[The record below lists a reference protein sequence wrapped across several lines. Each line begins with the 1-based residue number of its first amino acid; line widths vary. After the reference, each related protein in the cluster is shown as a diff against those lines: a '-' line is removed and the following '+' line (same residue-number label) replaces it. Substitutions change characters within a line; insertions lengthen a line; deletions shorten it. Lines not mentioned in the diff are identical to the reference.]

1 MQHDAAG
8 AAVDLGA
15 SLALFPCRH
24 LPRLSD
30 AASGAADAGRWAASL
45 SNSVLLTFVSSSD
58 KILSSISTTNHS
70 TTSEATMSTN
80 PLDVVDRVIGGKSSS
95 GAKELKT
102 DLIKIRGRT
111 LVFKNTIYQIPNI
124 AAIETVSFY
133 ASIPWLAILGV
144 LFALWTLAN
153 GGIIAVI
160 GLLIGA
166 WSGFSLYKYWL
177 RRMQY
182 GLLILLNSGI
192 EASTIIVSPDKD
204 FIQQASLVI
213 YDIMNDEDYS
223 RAVNIS
229 FDQRQIQ
236 EVSIHDISSSTIVAG
251 STVRG
256 DVVNTIS

>member
-1 MQHDAAG
+1 
-8 AAVDLGA
+8 
-15 SLALFPCRH
+15 
-24 LPRLSD
+24 
-30 AASGAADAGRWAASL
+30 
-45 SNSVLLTFVSSSD
+45 
-58 KILSSISTTNHS
+58 
-70 TTSEATMSTN
+70 MSTN
-80 PLDVVDRVIGGKSSS
+80 PLDIVDRVIGRKSSS

-124 AAIETVSFY
+124 AAVEIVSFS
-133 ASIPWLAILGV
+133 ASFPWLAILGI
-144 LFALWTLAN
+144 LFALWALTN
-153 GGIIAVI
+153 GGYLAVI
-160 GLLIGA
+160 GLLIGGL
-166 WSGFSLYKYWL
+166 SGFWLYKYWQ

-204 FIQQASLVI
+204 FIQQALLVI
-213 YDIMNDEDYS
+213 YNIMNDEDYS

-236 EVSIHDISSSTIVAG
+236 EISIREISSSTIVTG

-256 DVVNTIS
+256 DIVNTIS